1 MGCWIRW
8 SLVWPAAATQPT
20 YHCWVTNLDSAQIP
34 TYLMFIRSVAMTLVF
49 GFAGRA
55 YQNEGALNFT
65 CCKAAGQTAYEYAVA
80 GTTGAA
86 APLKAWEQA

>member
-1 MGCWIRW
+1 
-8 SLVWPAAATQPT
+8 
-20 YHCWVTNLDSAQIP
+20 
-34 TYLMFIRSVAMTLVF
+34 MFIRSVAMTLVF

-86 APLKAWEQA
+86 APLKAWSFHVLRWLSSAGAAI